1 MSESVVYVVDDDVRV
16 REALTSLVASLGREV
31 RAFTTAAEYLR
42 ASKPDLPGCLVL
54 DLNMPGMSGLDLQ
67 RELAGLE
74 TLPIIFLTGVGD
86 IPTTV
91 KAMKA
96 GAVEFLSKPF
106 DPQDLIRAIDAAVAL
121 DERTRI
127 IKWELHALRR
137 RYESLT
143 PREREVLPFVVAGH
157 LNKQTAGHLGT
168 SEITIRIHRG
178 KIMRKMNAQS
188 LADLVRLAAKLGIP

>member
-1 MSESVVYVVDDDVRV
+1 MSDSVVYVVDDDLRV
-16 REALTSLVASLGREV
+16 REALTALVSSLGREV
-31 RAFTTAAEYLR
+31 RAFASASDFLR
-42 ASKPDLPGCLVL
+42 SSKLNLPGCLVL

-74 TLPIIFLTGVGD
+74 TPPIIFLTGIGD

-91 KAMKA
+91 KAMKG

-106 DPQDLIRAIDAAVAL
+106 DPEDLIRAIDAAVAL
-121 DERTRI
+121 DEGTRVLNS
-127 IKWELHALRR
+127 ELNALRR
-137 RYESLT
+137 RYGTLT
-143 PREREVLPFVVAGH
+143 PREREVLPFVVSGH

-178 KIMRKMNAQS
+178 HIMHKMEARS